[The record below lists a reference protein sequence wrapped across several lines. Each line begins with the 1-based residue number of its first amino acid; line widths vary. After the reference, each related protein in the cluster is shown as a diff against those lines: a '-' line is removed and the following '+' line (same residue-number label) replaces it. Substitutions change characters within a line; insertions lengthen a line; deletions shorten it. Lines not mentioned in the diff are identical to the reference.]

1 MYIRDTI
8 IGESMKN
15 KPNVNKKLGDDG
27 MVVGMI
33 KFYDDGTY
41 DAYGRID
48 QTICS
53 LLRNQAQSTN
63 TSSVAC
69 SASSL
74 DRWDADRESLFK
86 LMYKFAS
93 PENREM
99 ANSDPDI
106 ANMAHDFA
114 EIVTHRSDLRYGT
127 MSNSVSVF
135 GETKF

>member
-1 MYIRDTI
+1 LLFRFVSSNDYLAERPSPSSPQEQAEPRLEA
-8 IGESMKN
+8 GEGLD
-15 KPNVNKKLGDDG
+15 V
-27 MVVGMI
+27 
-33 KFYDDGTY
+33 T
-41 DAYGRID
+41 
-48 QTICS
+48 
-53 LLRNQAQSTN
+53 
-63 TSSVAC
+63 AC

-135 GETKF
+135 GEAKIES

>member
-1 MYIRDTI
+1 
-8 IGESMKN
+8 
-15 KPNVNKKLGDDG
+15 

-74 DRWDADRESLFK
+74 DQWDNDRELLFK
-86 LMYKFAS
+86 LMHKFAS
-93 PENREM
+93 PEHRER
-99 ANSDPDI
+99 ANSDPEFRQ
-106 ANMAHDFA
+106 MVHDFC
-114 EIVTHRSDLRYGT
+114 EIVLVRSDLKYGT
-127 MSNSVSVF
+127 LSHSVLVF
-135 GETKF
+135 GETKTES